1 MKWLFALVG
10 VLAALAG
17 TALWFAGRPDRP
29 GQGEPTPAQV
39 EGTVVPAALLAA
51 PFRAL
56 DGRTRSLGQYQG
68 KTVVLN
74 FWATWCAP
82 CREEMPGFERL
93 QKRWAA
99 KGVQFIGISAEEV
112 HKVGGFAK
120 DLGITYPLW
129 TGADGVS
136 EMSRRLGNS
145 KGVLP
150 HTVILDPAGKVI
162 GGRVG
167 AYKEADLEQIL
178 QRISPKL
185 QATAP
190 KS

>member
-10 VLAALAG
+10 GLAVLAGA
-17 TALWFAGRPDRP
+17 ALWLANRPDRGWP
-29 GQGEPTPAQV
+29 GEASPAQV
-39 EGTVVPAALLAA
+39 EGMIVPAALLAA

-82 CREEMPGFERL
+82 CREEMPGFQRL
-93 QKRWAA
+93 QARWGA

-129 TGADGVS
+129 TGGDSVS

-150 HTVILDPAGKVI
+150 HTVILDAAGKVI

-167 AYKEADLEQIL
+167 AYPEAELEKIL